1 MNAEYPLPR
10 TDGAAKL
17 DLGEHWPHLLV
28 VDDIEDNRTV
38 LRRRLMVAHFQ
49 VDECASGAEAL
60 AKLAERRY
68 AAVLLDHMMPG
79 MDGLETLQRIRER
92 WSKRELPV
100 IMVTA
105 RDEDPLVIRLLEA
118 GANDFV
124 AKPFSFPVLA
134 ARVRA
139 QLDAAQTA

>member
-1 MNAEYPLPR
+1 MTHAQQPAPSAN
-10 TDGAAKL
+10 GAKL
-17 DLGEHWPHLLV
+17 DLGENWPHLLV

-49 VDECASGAEAL
+49 VDEACGGAEAL
-60 AKLAERRY
+60 EMLAKRKY

-79 MDGLETLQRIRER
+79 MDGLETLQRIRAQ

-139 QLDAAQTA
+139 QLETAQAA

>member
-1 MNAEYPLPR
+1 MNAVPPLSSP
-10 TDGAAKL
+10 AKL
-17 DLGEHWPHLLV
+17 DLGENWPHLLV

-49 VDECASGAEAL
+49 VDEAASGAEAL
-60 AKLAERRY
+60 TKLAQRRY

-79 MDGLETLQRIRER
+79 MDGLETLQRIRAQ
-92 WSKRELPV
+92 WTKRELPV

-139 QLDAAQTA
+139 QLETAHTA